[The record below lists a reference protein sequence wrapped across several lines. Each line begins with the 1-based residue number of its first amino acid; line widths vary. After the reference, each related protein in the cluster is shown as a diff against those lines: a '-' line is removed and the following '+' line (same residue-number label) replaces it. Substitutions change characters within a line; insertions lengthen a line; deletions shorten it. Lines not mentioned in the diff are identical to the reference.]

1 MNKLE
6 ISAVKVKNS
15 LNQLFPGNYEKS
27 FSSAIITA
35 GGSGLR
41 LGGTPKQLRDLCG
54 KPCILYSLL
63 SLNFTISPT
72 CIIHISFPIYS
83 SLYVQSNE

>member
-6 ISAVKVKNS
+6 IAAVKVRNS
-15 LNQLFPGNYEKS
+15 VNQLFPGDYEKC

-35 GGSGLR
+35 GGSGTR

-54 KPCILYSLL
+54 KNAAVRFNYEFRL
-63 SLNFTISPT
+63 F
-72 CIIHISFPIYS
+72 
-83 SLYVQSNE
+83 